1 GVSMLELYDYVFFI
15 FLILAVISVM
25 RYQRIPGKYPILG
38 ILIGLSCYVIQDG
51 FTGFMNSMSGIVMG
65 LIISFFLYYLRA
77 LSLEDVI
84 LFVAMGSFLGFED
97 LLYTSMYTIFFSLVI
112 GVIMLLIKR
121 MKRMNKIWN
130 QCVEWLNTFIAYDLK
145 SVVLQQKQDAIHF
158 PIIYAILP
166 AVILHYLS
174 LYG

>member
-1 GVSMLELYDYVFFI
+1 MLELYDYVFFI

-97 LLYTSMYTIFFSLVI
+97 LLYTSMYTIDRKSTRLNSSHVSISYAVFCL
-112 GVIMLLIKR
+112 K
-121 MKRMNKIWN
+121 NKTI
-130 QCVEWLNTFIAYDLK
+130 
-145 SVVLQQKQDAIHF
+145 
-158 PIIYAILP
+158 
-166 AVILHYLS
+166 
-174 LYG
+174 